1 MSTKKANH
9 SNWLEIIGY
18 SVAILVGIGWGLSSI
33 NFGINSGTNFGTK
46 EAPKSQEQRSP
57 SAIDS
62 QYQ

>member
-1 MSTKKANH
+1 MPAKKVNR
-9 SNWLEIIGY
+9 SRWFEILGY

-33 NFGINSGTNFGTK
+33 NFGINSGTK
-46 EAPKSQEQRSP
+46 EAPKSQGQRSP

>member
-1 MSTKKANH
+1 MSTKKVNH

-18 SVAILVGIGWGLSSI
+18 SLAILVGIGWGLSSI
-33 NFGINSGTNFGTK
+33 NFGINPGNK